1 MYNYFVNKII
11 FAIRN
16 YVDVTDLT
24 TDELPNMESDDS
36 ELDDLPVVPLTSK
49 VYNYGVI
56 LSGLS
61 VGP

>member
-16 YVDVTDLT
+16 YVDVIDLT

-36 ELDDLPVVPLTSK
+36 ELDDLPVVPISMDSRAINK
-49 VYNYGVI
+49 
-56 LSGLS
+56 
-61 VGP
+61 